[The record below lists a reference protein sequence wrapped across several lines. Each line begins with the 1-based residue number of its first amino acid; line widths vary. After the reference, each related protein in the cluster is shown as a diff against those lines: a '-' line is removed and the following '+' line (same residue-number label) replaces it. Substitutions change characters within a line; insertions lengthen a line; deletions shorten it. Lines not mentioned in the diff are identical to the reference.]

1 MCGAYWHNRAGN
13 GPDADPKIE
22 AKFSA
27 IVPQRINEAIVPL
40 EGVRSAAAHMAPELA
55 PRPEVDL

>member
-1 MCGAYWHNRAGN
+1 MEHFWHNRAGS

-27 IVPQRINEAIVPL
+27 IVPQQKMKQQSVLKRGSYVQQPKGFTAV
-40 EGVRSAAAHMAPELA
+40 
-55 PRPEVDL
+55 EVLTA